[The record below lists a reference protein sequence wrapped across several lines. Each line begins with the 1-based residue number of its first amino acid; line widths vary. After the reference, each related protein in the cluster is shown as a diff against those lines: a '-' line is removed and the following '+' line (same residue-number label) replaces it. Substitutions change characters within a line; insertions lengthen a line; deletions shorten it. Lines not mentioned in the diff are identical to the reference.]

1 MTNQETQGILQS
13 NYFVVGLRE
22 GSTGEFE
29 VEGACLHITEGRAK
43 EELKRIK
50 SYPDN
55 SDLEL
60 CVYHVKIIGTLEG
73 VS

>member
-1 MTNQETQGILQS
+1 MNETQGILQS

-29 VEGACLHITEGRAK
+29 VDGACLHATEESAK
-43 EELKRIK
+43 GEVERIK
-50 SYPDN
+50 SCADN

-60 CVYHVKIIGTLEG
+60 CIYHMKIIGTLEG
-73 VS
+73 VN

>member
-1 MTNQETQGILQS
+1 MKDETQGILQS

-29 VEGACLHITEGRAK
+29 VDGAMLHASENTAK
-43 EELKRIK
+43 AEVECIK
-50 SYPDN
+50 SYANN

-60 CVYHVKIIGTLEG
+60 CIYHMKIIGTLEG
-73 VS
+73 VN